1 MARLIDARRSEG
13 GAEGAVRRTHGQQLE
28 GDGRAEARE
37 CLDARKRPERH
48 FDARFGKPPK
58 FFCARYAASRAMV
71 LMRCAS
77 AVIAAI
83 SPVSLRSTSM
93 RSSYP
98 TPESVASIASYM
110 AEAALAQS
118 AASATERMTP
128 AAPKKRTRKRRSGT
142 SRTSAKKMRRLH
154 LVRGVT

>member
-1 MARLIDARRSEG
+1 MPAEVKAERKEQCAAPTGSSLKVTG
-13 GAEGAVRRTHGQQLE
+13 GP
-28 GDGRAEARE
+28 
-37 CLDARKRPERH
+37 KPES
-48 FDARFGKPPK
+48 ASMPENAPSGTLTPASASAPK

-98 TPESVASIASYM
+98 TPESVASIASCM
-110 AEAALAQS
+110 AEAALARS

-128 AAPKKRTRKRRSGT
+128 AALKKRMRKRRSGT